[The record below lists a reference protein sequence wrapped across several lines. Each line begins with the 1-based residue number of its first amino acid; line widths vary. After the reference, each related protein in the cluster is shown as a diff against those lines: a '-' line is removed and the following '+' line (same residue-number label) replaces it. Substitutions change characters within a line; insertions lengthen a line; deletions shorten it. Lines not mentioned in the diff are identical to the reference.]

1 MAVLV
6 GNRLHSDGRATTSRD
21 APSSMLDP
29 QEADCRYA
37 RGGDVT
43 RGSVGSAT
51 NRRVGSSIGSST
63 GLGGAIRGTIP
74 RVDRLAR
81 VAGFLQELVLPVDCA
96 GCGRAGPALCPD
108 CRQRLR
114 PEVTPRVIR
123 GTTVWSALPY
133 AGVVQPVVVAFKNE
147 GRTGLA
153 APLAAALRAAVTA
166 AVAEV
171 PGDDLLLVPM
181 ARTRRSAVERGY
193 DPVRLL
199 LRRSGLPHTDALR
212 LVRRPEDQ
220 LRLGREERFANLEHG
235 MAARIPLAGHRV
247 LLVDDVVT
255 TGATLTEARRSVHD
269 AGGTVLGAA
278 TVASTPLR

>member
-1 MAVLV
+1 VT
-6 GNRLHSDGRATTSRD
+6 AT
-21 APSSMLDP
+21 
-29 QEADCRYA
+29 
-37 RGGDVT
+37 
-43 RGSVGSAT
+43 
-51 NRRVGSSIGSST
+51 I
-63 GLGGAIRGTIP
+63 
-74 RVDRLAR
+74 AR
-81 VAGFLQELVLPVDCA
+81 VAGLLQELVLPVDCA
-96 GCGRAGPALCPD
+96 GCGTAGPALCRD
-108 CRQRLR
+108 CRARLR
-114 PEVTPRVIR
+114 PDPTRRTIAGVPV
-123 GTTVWSALPY
+123 VSALPY

-153 APLAAALRAAVTA
+153 PPLAAALREAVGA

-171 PGDDLLLVPM
+171 DGDDLLLVPM

-199 LRRSGLPHTDALR
+199 LRRAGLPHTDALR

-235 MAARIPLAGHRV
+235 MATRVPLTGRRV

-255 TGATLTEARRSVHD
+255 TGATLTEAARSVHA
-269 AGGTVLGAA
+269 AGGRVLGAA